1 MCSHNLYSLLE
12 RWFTIF
18 TYELFQS
25 FLSLKQNG
33 HVMEVE
39 VMLNI
44 AWLLWYNR
52 NQRWVGDAL

>member
-1 MCSHNLYSLLE
+1 MCSHTLYSLLE
-12 RWFTIF
+12 RWSTIF

-25 FLSLKQNG
+25 LLSLKQNG

-52 NQRWVGDAL
+52 NQRWVGDVL